1 MKSATRTIHGNR
13 NVISNRHCFRAYTLR
28 VNPCAHLGRESN
40 NNAYTCYWR
49 YSEGPMVGMF
59 VGLIFGMISFIT
71 AASPLLK
78 TPS

>member
-1 MKSATRTIHGNR
+1 MHIP
-13 NVISNRHCFRAYTLR
+13 VIIGAIL
-28 VNPCAHLGRESN
+28 
-40 NNAYTCYWR
+40 
-49 YSEGPMVGMF
+49 EGPMVGMF